1 MKKII
6 SAVLIIA
13 MAASMAACGD
23 SSKAD
28 ESGDYIY
35 GEVQSVSGND
45 VVIHVAK
52 YNEDK
57 DDSDDA
63 SESDDTGSSSD
74 RKRSRGDFKPGSFD
88 GSMPEGFDPKNFDGS
103 RPEGFDPEQ
112 FKGKRP
118 GGSDNSD
125 DSDNSGSSKSKRQR
139 PDMSGLPDDFDP
151 KNFDGSMPDRFDPKN
166 FDGSMPDGFD
176 PKNFDGSMPEGMS
189 RPDGAGRKSRS
200 SKSSSGK
207 YTVTDEEQEL
217 RIPVGTNVT
226 TSSGVKTS
234 FDKIA
239 KGDIIKC
246 SVEKG
251 DDGKYTVKEV
261 WIMDK

>member
-28 ESGDYIY
+28 ESGDYVY
-35 GEVQSVSGND
+35 GEVQSISGND

-52 YNEDK
+52 YNGDK

-74 RKRSRGDFKPGSFD
+74 SKRSRGDFKPGNFD
-88 GSMPEGFDPKNFDGS
+88 GSM
-103 RPEGFDPEQ
+103 PEGFDPEQ

-125 DSDNSGSSKSKRQR
+125 DPDNSGSSKSKRQR
-139 PDMSGLPDDFDP
+139 PDMSSLPE
-151 KNFDGSMPDRFDPKN
+151 
-166 FDGSMPDGFD
+166 GFD

-189 RPDGAGRKSRS
+189 RPDGAGRKSKS
-200 SKSSSGK
+200 SKSSGK
-207 YTVTDEEQEL
+207 FTVTDEEQEL

>member
-6 SAVLIIA
+6 SAVLVLA
-13 MAASMAACGD
+13 MAVSMAACGD

-45 VVIHVAK
+45 VVIKLAK
-52 YNEDK
+52 ENEGK
-57 DDSDDA
+57 DNSDDA
-63 SESDDTGSSSD
+63 SESDDTSSSD
-74 RKRSRGDFKPGSFD
+74 KKRSRGDFNPGDFS
-88 GSMPEGFDPKNFDGS
+88 GSM
-103 RPEGFDPEQ
+103 PEGFDPEQ

-125 DSDNSGSSKSKRQR
+125 NSGSSKRAR
-139 PDMSGLPDDFDP
+139 PDMSNLPDDFDP
-151 KNFDGSMPDRFDPKN
+151 SQF
-166 FDGSMPDGFD
+166 GSMPDGFD

-189 RPDGAGRKSRS
+189 RPDGASRKSRS
-200 SKSSSGK
+200 GKSSGK

-234 FDKIA
+234 FDSIA

-261 WIMDK
+261 WIMEK

>member
-6 SAVLIIA
+6 SAVLVLA
-13 MAASMAACGD
+13 MAVSMAACGD

-35 GEVQSVSGND
+35 GEVQSISGND
-45 VVIHVAK
+45 VVIKVAK
-52 YNEDK
+52 ENEGK
-57 DDSDDA
+57 GSDDT
-63 SESDDTGSSSD
+63 SESDDTSSSD
-74 RKRSRGDFKPGSFD
+74 KKRSRGDFNPGDFS
-88 GSMPEGFDPKNFDGS
+88 GSM
-103 RPEGFDPEQ
+103 PEGFDPEQ

-118 GGSDNSD
+118 GSDNSD
-125 DSDNSGSSKSKRQR
+125 NSDNSGSSKRAR
-139 PDMSGLPDDFDP
+139 PDMSNLPDNFDP
-151 KNFDGSMPDRFDPKN
+151 SQF
-166 FDGSMPDGFD
+166 
-176 PKNFDGSMPEGMS
+176 GSMPEGMS
-189 RPDGAGRKSRS
+189 RPDGASRKSRS
-200 SKSSSGK
+200 GKSSGK

-234 FDKIA
+234 FDSIA

-261 WIMDK
+261 WIMEK

>member
-28 ESGDYIY
+28 ESGDYVY
-35 GEVQSVSGND
+35 GEVQSISGND

-52 YNEDK
+52 YNGDK

-74 RKRSRGDFKPGSFD
+74 RKRSRGDLKPGSFD
-88 GSMPEGFDPKNFDGS
+88 GSI
-103 RPEGFDPEQ
+103 PEGFDPEQ

-139 PDMSGLPDDFDP
+139 PDMSSLPE
-151 KNFDGSMPDRFDPKN
+151 
-166 FDGSMPDGFD
+166 GFD
-176 PKNFDGSMPEGMS
+176 PKNSDGSMPEGMN
-189 RPDGAGRKSRS
+189 RPDGAGRKSKS
-200 SKSSSGK
+200 SKSSGK
-207 YTVTDEEQEL
+207 FTVTDEEQEL

>member
-6 SAVLIIA
+6 SAVLVLA
-13 MAASMAACGD
+13 MAVSMAACGD

-35 GEVQSVSGND
+35 GEVQSISVND
-45 VVIHVAK
+45 VVIKVAK
-52 YNEDK
+52 ENEGK
-57 DDSDDA
+57 DNSDDA
-63 SESDDTGSSSD
+63 SESDDTSSSD
-74 RKRSRGDFKPGSFD
+74 KKRSRGDFNPGDFS

-103 RPEGFDPEQ
+103 MPEGFDPEQ

-118 GGSDNSD
+118 GSDNSD
-125 DSDNSGSSKSKRQR
+125 NSDNSGSSKRAR
-139 PDMSGLPDDFDP
+139 PDMSNLPDDFDP
-151 KNFDGSMPDRFDPKN
+151 SKL
-166 FDGSMPDGFD
+166 GSMPDGFD

-189 RPDGAGRKSRS
+189 RPDGASRKSRS
-200 SKSSSGK
+200 GKSSGK

-234 FDKIA
+234 FDSIA

-261 WIMDK
+261 WIMEK

>member
-6 SAVLIIA
+6 SAVLVLA
-13 MAASMAACGD
+13 MAVLMAACGD

-35 GEVQSVSGND
+35 GEVQSISGND
-45 VVIHVAK
+45 VVIKVAK
-52 YNEDK
+52 ENEGK
-57 DDSDDA
+57 DNSDDA
-63 SESDDTGSSSD
+63 SESDDTSSSD
-74 RKRSRGDFKPGSFD
+74 KKRSRGDFNPGDFS
-88 GSMPEGFDPKNFDGS
+88 GSMPDGFDPKNFDGS
-103 RPEGFDPEQ
+103 MPEGFDPEQ

-118 GGSDNSD
+118 GSDNSD
-125 DSDNSGSSKSKRQR
+125 DPENSVSSKSKRQR
-139 PDMSGLPDDFDP
+139 PDMSSLPE
-151 KNFDGSMPDRFDPKN
+151 GS
-166 FDGSMPDGFD
+166 D

-189 RPDGAGRKSRS
+189 RPDGAGRKSKS
-200 SKSSSGK
+200 SKSSGK
-207 YTVTDEEQEL
+207 FTVTDEEQEL

-234 FDKIA
+234 FDSIA
-239 KGDIIKC
+239 NGDIIKC

>member
-1 MKKII
+1 MKKMI
-6 SAVLIIA
+6 SAVLVLA
-13 MAASMAACGD
+13 MTVSMAACGD

-35 GEVQSVSGND
+35 GEVQSISGND
-45 VVIHVAK
+45 VVIKVAK
-52 YNEDK
+52 ENEGK
-57 DDSDDA
+57 DNSDDA
-63 SESDDTGSSSD
+63 SESDDTSSSD
-74 RKRSRGDFKPGSFD
+74 KKRSRGDFNPGDFS
-88 GSMPEGFDPKNFDGS
+88 GSMPEG
-103 RPEGFDPEQ
+103 
-112 FKGKRP
+112 
-118 GGSDNSD
+118 
-125 DSDNSGSSKSKRQR
+125 
-139 PDMSGLPDDFDP
+139 
-151 KNFDGSMPDRFDPKN
+151 FDPKN

-176 PKNFDGSMPEGMS
+176 PEQFKGKRPGSDNSDNSDNSGSSKRARPDMSNLPDDFDPSQFGSMP
-189 RPDGAGRKSRS
+189 DGASRKSRS
-200 SKSSSGK
+200 GKSSGK

-234 FDKIA
+234 FDSIA

-261 WIMDK
+261 WIMEK

>member
-28 ESGDYIY
+28 ESGDYVY
-35 GEVQSVSGND
+35 GEVQSISGND
-45 VVIHVAK
+45 VVIKVAK
-52 YNEDK
+52 ENEGK
-57 DDSDDA
+57 DNSDDA
-63 SESDDTGSSSD
+63 SESDDTSSSD
-74 RKRSRGDFKPGSFD
+74 KKRSRGDFNPGDFS
-88 GSMPEGFDPKNFDGS
+88 GSM
-103 RPEGFDPEQ
+103 PEGFDPEQ

-118 GGSDNSD
+118 GVSDNSD

-139 PDMSGLPDDFDP
+139 PDMSSLPE
-151 KNFDGSMPDRFDPKN
+151 
-166 FDGSMPDGFD
+166 GFD

-189 RPDGAGRKSRS
+189 RPDGAGRKSKS
-200 SKSSSGK
+200 SKSSGK

>member
-23 SSKAD
+23 STKAD
-28 ESGDYIY
+28 ESGDLIY
-35 GEVQSVSGND
+35 GEVQSISGND

-74 RKRSRGDFKPGSFD
+74 SKRSKGDFKPGSFD

-103 RPEGFDPEQ
+103 MPEGFDPEQ

-125 DSDNSGSSKSKRQR
+125 DPENSGSSKSKRQR
-139 PDMSGLPDDFDP
+139 PDMSNLPDD
-151 KNFDGSMPDRFDPKN
+151 
-166 FDGSMPDGFD
+166 FD

-189 RPDGAGRKSRS
+189 RPDGAGRKSKS
-200 SKSSSGK
+200 SKSSGK
-207 YTVTDEEQEL
+207 FTVTDEEQEL

>member
-28 ESGDYIY
+28 ESGDLIY
-35 GEVQSVSGND
+35 GEVQSISGND
-45 VVIHVAK
+45 VVIKVAK
-52 YNEDK
+52 ENEGK
-57 DDSDDA
+57 DNSDDA
-63 SESDDTGSSSD
+63 SESDDTSSSD
-74 RKRSRGDFKPGSFD
+74 KKRSRGDFNPGDFS
-88 GSMPEGFDPKNFDGS
+88 GSM
-103 RPEGFDPEQ
+103 PEGFDPEQ

-125 DSDNSGSSKSKRQR
+125 DSDNSGSSKPKRQR
-139 PDMSGLPDDFDP
+139 PDMSSLPE
-151 KNFDGSMPDRFDPKN
+151 
-166 FDGSMPDGFD
+166 GFD

-189 RPDGAGRKSRS
+189 RPDGAGRKSKS
-200 SKSSSGK
+200 SKSSGK

>member
-6 SAVLIIA
+6 SAVLVLA
-13 MAASMAACGD
+13 MAVSMAACGD

-35 GEVQSVSGND
+35 GEVQSISGND
-45 VVIHVAK
+45 VVIKVAK
-52 YNEDK
+52 ENEGK
-57 DDSDDA
+57 DNSDDA
-63 SESDDTGSSSD
+63 SESDDTSSSD
-74 RKRSRGDFKPGSFD
+74 KKRSRGDFNPGDFS
-88 GSMPEGFDPKNFDGS
+88 GSM
-103 RPEGFDPEQ
+103 PEGFDPEQ

-118 GGSDNSD
+118 GSDNSD
-125 DSDNSGSSKSKRQR
+125 NSDNSGSSKRAR
-139 PDMSGLPDDFDP
+139 PDMSNLPDDFDP
-151 KNFDGSMPDRFDPKN
+151 SQF
-166 FDGSMPDGFD
+166 GSMPDGFD
-176 PKNFDGSMPEGMS
+176 PKNFDGSMPEEMS
-189 RPDGAGRKSRS
+189 RPDGASRKSRS
-200 SKSSSGK
+200 GKSSGK

-234 FDKIA
+234 FDSIA

-261 WIMDK
+261 WIMEK

>member
-28 ESGDYIY
+28 ESGDLIY
-35 GEVQSVSGND
+35 GEVQSISGND

-52 YNEDK
+52 YNGDK

-74 RKRSRGDFKPGSFD
+74 SKRSRGDFKPGNFD
-88 GSMPEGFDPKNFDGS
+88 GSM
-103 RPEGFDPEQ
+103 PEGFDPEQ

-139 PDMSGLPDDFDP
+139 PDMSSLPE
-151 KNFDGSMPDRFDPKN
+151 
-166 FDGSMPDGFD
+166 GFD

-189 RPDGAGRKSRS
+189 RPDGAGRKSKS
-200 SKSSSGK
+200 SKSSGK
-207 YTVTDEEQEL
+207 FTVTDEEQEL

>member
-6 SAVLIIA
+6 SAVLVLA
-13 MAASMAACGD
+13 MAVSMAACGD

-35 GEVQSVSGND
+35 GEVQSISGND
-45 VVIHVAK
+45 VVIKVAK
-52 YNEDK
+52 ENEGK

-74 RKRSRGDFKPGSFD
+74 SKRSKGDFKPGNFD
-88 GSMPEGFDPKNFDGS
+88 GSM
-103 RPEGFDPEQ
+103 PEGFDPEQ

-118 GGSDNSD
+118 GSDNSD
-125 DSDNSGSSKSKRQR
+125 NSDNSGSSKRAR
-139 PDMSGLPDDFDP
+139 PDMSNLPDGFDP
-151 KNFDGSMPDRFDPKN
+151 SQF
-166 FDGSMPDGFD
+166 GSMPDGFD

-200 SKSSSGK
+200 GKSSGK
-207 YTVTDEEQEL
+207 YTVTDEEQER

-234 FDKIA
+234 FDSIA

-261 WIMDK
+261 WIMEK

>member
-28 ESGDYIY
+28 ESGDLIY
-35 GEVQSVSGND
+35 GEVQSISGND
-45 VVIHVAK
+45 VVIHIAK
-52 YNEDK
+52 YNGDK

-103 RPEGFDPEQ
+103 
-112 FKGKRP
+112 
-118 GGSDNSD
+118 
-125 DSDNSGSSKSKRQR
+125 
-139 PDMSGLPDDFDP
+139 
-151 KNFDGSMPDRFDPKN
+151 
-166 FDGSMPDGFD
+166 
-176 PKNFDGSMPEGMS
+176 MPEGMS
-189 RPDGAGRKSRS
+189 RPDGAGRKSKS
-200 SKSSSGK
+200 SKSSGK
-207 YTVTDEEQEL
+207 FTVTDEEQEL

-239 KGDIIKC
+239 KDDIIKF

>member
-6 SAVLIIA
+6 SAVLVLA
-13 MAASMAACGD
+13 MAVSMAACGD

-35 GEVQSVSGND
+35 GEVQSISGND
-45 VVIHVAK
+45 VVIKVAK
-52 YNEDK
+52 ENEGK
-57 DDSDDA
+57 DNSDDA
-63 SESDDTGSSSD
+63 SESDDTSSSD
-74 RKRSRGDFKPGSFD
+74 KKRSRGDFNPGDFS
-88 GSMPEGFDPKNFDGS
+88 GTMPEGFDPKNFDGS
-103 RPEGFDPEQ
+103 MPEGFDPEQ

-125 DSDNSGSSKSKRQR
+125 DPDNSGSSKSKRQKS
-139 PDMSGLPDDFDP
+139 DMSSLPDDFDP
-151 KNFDGSMPDRFDPKN
+151 SQF
-166 FDGSMPDGFD
+166 
-176 PKNFDGSMPEGMS
+176 GSMPEGMS
-189 RPDGAGRKSRS
+189 RPDGAGRKSKS
-200 SKSSSGK
+200 SKSSGK

-217 RIPVGTNVT
+217 RIPVGTNVI

-246 SVEKG
+246 SVEKDG
-251 DDGKYTVKEV
+251 DGKYTVKEV
-261 WIMDK
+261 WIMEK

>member
-28 ESGDYIY
+28 ESGDLIY
-35 GEVQSVSGND
+35 GEVQSISGND

-52 YNEDK
+52 YNGDK

-74 RKRSRGDFKPGSFD
+74 SKRSRGDFKPGNFD
-88 GSMPEGFDPKNFDGS
+88 GSM
-103 RPEGFDPEQ
+103 PEGFDPEQ

-125 DSDNSGSSKSKRQR
+125 DPDNSGSSKSKRQR
-139 PDMSGLPDDFDP
+139 PDMSSLPEGFDP
-151 KNFDGSMPDRFDPKN
+151 KNFDGSMPE
-166 FDGSMPDGFD
+166 GFY

-189 RPDGAGRKSRS
+189 RPDGASRKSRS
-200 SKSSSGK
+200 GKSSGK

-234 FDKIA
+234 FDSIK

-261 WIMDK
+261 WIMEK

>member
-6 SAVLIIA
+6 SAVLVLA
-13 MAASMAACGD
+13 MAVSMAACGD

-28 ESGDYIY
+28 ESGDLIY
-35 GEVQSVSGND
+35 GEVQSISGND
-45 VVIHVAK
+45 VVIKVAK
-52 YNEDK
+52 ENEGK
-57 DDSDDA
+57 DNSDDA
-63 SESDDTGSSSD
+63 SESDYTSSSD
-74 RKRSRGDFKPGSFD
+74 KKRSRGDFNPGDFS

-103 RPEGFDPEQ
+103 MPEGFDPEQ

-125 DSDNSGSSKSKRQR
+125 NSDNSGSSKRAR
-139 PDMSGLPDDFDP
+139 PDMSNLPDD
-151 KNFDGSMPDRFDPKN
+151 
-166 FDGSMPDGFD
+166 FD

-189 RPDGAGRKSRS
+189 RPDGASRKSRS
-200 SKSSSGK
+200 GKNSGK

-234 FDKIA
+234 FDSIA

-261 WIMDK
+261 WIMEK

>member
-6 SAVLIIA
+6 SAVLVLA
-13 MAASMAACGD
+13 MVVSMAACGD

-35 GEVQSVSGND
+35 GEVQSISGND
-45 VVIHVAK
+45 VVIKVAK
-52 YNEDK
+52 ENEGK
-57 DDSDDA
+57 DNSDDA
-63 SESDDTGSSSD
+63 SESDDTSSSD
-74 RKRSRGDFKPGSFD
+74 KKRSRGDFNPGDFS
-88 GSMPEGFDPKNFDGS
+88 GSM
-103 RPEGFDPEQ
+103 PEGFDPEQ

-125 DSDNSGSSKSKRQR
+125 NSDNSGSSKRAR
-139 PDMSGLPDDFDP
+139 PDISNLPDD
-151 KNFDGSMPDRFDPKN
+151 
-166 FDGSMPDGFD
+166 FD

-189 RPDGAGRKSRS
+189 RPDGASRKSRS
-200 SKSSSGK
+200 GKSSGK

-234 FDKIA
+234 FDSIA

-251 DDGKYTVKEV
+251 GDGKYTVKEV
-261 WIMDK
+261 WIMEK

>member
-6 SAVLIIA
+6 SAVLVLA
-13 MAASMAACGD
+13 MAVSMAACGD

-35 GEVQSVSGND
+35 GEVQSISGND
-45 VVIHVAK
+45 VVIKVAK
-52 YNEDK
+52 ENEGK
-57 DDSDDA
+57 DNSDDA
-63 SESDDTGSSSD
+63 SESDDTSSSD
-74 RKRSRGDFKPGSFD
+74 SKRSKGDFKPGNFD
-88 GSMPEGFDPKNFDGS
+88 GSM
-103 RPEGFDPEQ
+103 PEGFDPEQ

-118 GGSDNSD
+118 GSDNSD
-125 DSDNSGSSKSKRQR
+125 NSDNSGSSKRAR
-139 PDMSGLPDDFDP
+139 PDMSNLTDDFDP
-151 KNFDGSMPDRFDPKN
+151 SKL
-166 FDGSMPDGFD
+166 GSMPDGFD

-189 RPDGAGRKSRS
+189 RPDGASRKSRS
-200 SKSSSGK
+200 GKSSGK

-234 FDKIA
+234 FDSIA

-261 WIMDK
+261 WIMEK